1 MRYFAI
7 FLLLVFI
14 LTGCSLLFPNRG
26 KTKDTHYFVLDY
38 KPMASPQRTQ
48 QGQWPLRVRIR
59 NFSVTEVFRQNEIVY
74 REESR
79 MLNYYNYELWA
90 VKPEFLVSEM
100 VFQHLKTVHM
110 FRELNKTVDIDT
122 IDYTISG
129 EITAI
134 EELDTAGVWYAHLAL
149 SMNMQDTR
157 LRTTVWSRTWDYRE
171 PVVIQKPANVVKGI
185 SMLLERIMNEA
196 VEDLDQVL
204 LTATPRDS
212 SMNKSIEIKPSEV
225 P

>member
-1 MRYFAI
+1 MNIKYFAV
-7 FLLLVFI
+7 FLLLAFI

-38 KPMASPQRTQ
+38 KPVASTQRIQ
-48 QGQWPLRVRIR
+48 QGPWPVRVRLR
-59 NFSVTEVFRQNEIVY
+59 NLSVTEVYRQNEIVY

-79 MLNYYNYELWA
+79 MVNYYNYELWA

-100 VFQHLKTVHM
+100 VFQHLKSVHM
-110 FRELNKTVDIDT
+110 FRDISKTVDIDI
-122 IDYTISG
+122 IDYTLSG

-157 LRTTVWSRTWDYRE
+157 LRTTLWSRSWDYRE
-171 PVVIQKPANVVKGI
+171 PVLVQKPANVVKGI

-196 VEDLDQVL
+196 VEDLDKVL
-204 LTATPRDS
+204 LTATLRDS
-212 SMNKSIEIKPSEV
+212 TKS
-225 P
+225 